1 MLNEN
6 TYWTGTVKKILYLI
20 IISAL
25 TICSLRLVVFYMPFL
40 IAFII
45 SLIIEP
51 VIKKIMKKFG
61 LSRKMSSI
69 IMFIVV
75 FGSILGLLI
84 WGISTIV
91 SEASHLLES
100 FNEYYEI
107 IYSQIQNLIK
117 NIDFEKLN
125 VSKEI
130 TNIFQDTTFSIL
142 QKVSIYLQRLLTQLI
157 KLVTSI
163 PSIAIYFAVT
173 ILALYFICTDKI
185 YMIDELE
192 HHLPEKWVK
201 EMSKHLKQITKT
213 LGGYLKAQIIL
224 IIISFFI
231 SLVGLYIMYFA
242 GLNVGFPLLIA
253 LGIGFVDALP
263 ILGSG
268 AVMIPWAI
276 ISGLNGELTLGIS
289 IIALLIIMSVTRQL
303 IEPKIVSGNIGIHPI
318 FTIIAM
324 YTGFKLIGV
333 LGMFIGPIL
342 LIIFKNIFSD
352 FIDNGVIKS
361 LMPEGAKGDGAK
373 WHA

>member
-1 MLNEN
+1 MSIQN
-6 TYWTGTVKKILYLI
+6 TYWTSIVKKILNTIILI
-20 IISAL
+20 VLIFIILKLA
-25 TICSLRLVVFYMPFL
+25 VFYMPFL

-45 SLIIEP
+45 SLMMEP
-51 VIKKIMKKFG
+51 AIKKIMEKFSF
-61 LSRKMSSI
+61 SRKISAI
-69 IMFIVV
+69 IMFIIV
-75 FGSILGLLI
+75 FGIILGLLI

-91 SEASHLLES
+91 SEASNLLS
-100 FNEYYEI
+100 GFNEYYENI
-107 IYSQIQNLIK
+107 SNKIQSLVKSVDLEKINISNEISQVIQNT
-117 NIDFEKLN
+117 IDVL
-125 VSKEI
+125 
-130 TNIFQDTTFSIL
+130 
-142 QKVSIYLQRLLTQLI
+142 LQRLSIYIQRFLTGI
-157 KLVTSI
+157 IRFVTSL

-201 EMSKHLKQITKT
+201 EMAIHLKQITKT
-213 LGGYLKAQIIL
+213 LGGYLKAQVIL
-224 IIISFFI
+224 IVISFTI
-231 SLVGLYIMYFA
+231 SLVGLYIMHFA
-242 GLNVGFPLLIA
+242 GLDVGFPLLIA

-268 AVMIPWAI
+268 TVMIPWAI

-289 IIALLIIMSVTRQL
+289 IMVLLIIMSVTRQL

-324 YTGFKLIGV
+324 YTGFKFIGV

-352 FIDNGVIKS
+352 FIDNGIIKS
-361 LMPEGAKGDGAK
+361 FF
-373 WHA
+373 

>member
-1 MLNEN
+1 MSTQN
-6 TYWTGTVKKILYLI
+6 TYWTSIVKKILNTIVLI
-20 IISAL
+20 VLIFIILKLA
-25 TICSLRLVVFYMPFL
+25 VFYMPFL

-45 SLIIEP
+45 SLMMEP
-51 VIKKIMKKFG
+51 AIKKIMKKFSF
-61 LSRKMSSI
+61 SRKISAI
-69 IMFIVV
+69 IMFIIV
-75 FGSILGLLI
+75 FGIILGLLI

-91 SEASHLLES
+91 SEASNLLS
-100 FNEYYEI
+100 GFNEYYENI
-107 IYSQIQNLIK
+107 SNKIQRLVKSIDLEKINISNEISQVIQNT
-117 NIDFEKLN
+117 IDVL
-125 VSKEI
+125 
-130 TNIFQDTTFSIL
+130 L
-142 QKVSIYLQRLLTQLI
+142 QRISIYIQGYLTGLI
-157 KLVTSI
+157 RFVTSL

-201 EMSKHLKQITKT
+201 EMAIHLKQITKT
-213 LGGYLKAQIIL
+213 LGGYLKAQVIL
-224 IIISFFI
+224 IVISFII

-242 GLNVGFPLLIA
+242 GLDVGFPLLIA

-268 AVMIPWAI
+268 TVMIPWAI

-289 IIALLIIMSVTRQL
+289 IMVLLIIMSVTRQL

-324 YTGFKLIGV
+324 YTGFKILGV
-333 LGMFIGPIL
+333 IGMFIGPIL

-352 FIDNGVIKS
+352 LIDNGIIKS
-361 LMPEGAKGDGAK
+361 FF
-373 WHA
+373 

>member
-1 MLNEN
+1 MSNQN
-6 TYWTGTVKKILYLI
+6 TYWTSVIKKVFYIVAI
-20 IISAL
+20 IVFIFFTLKVA
-25 TICSLRLVVFYMPFL
+25 VFYMPFL

-45 SLIIEP
+45 SLMMEP
-51 VIKKIMKKFG
+51 AIKKLMEKLNF
-61 LSRKMSSI
+61 SRKLSSI
-69 IMFIVV
+69 IMFIIV
-75 FGSILGLLI
+75 FGIILGLLI

-91 SEASHLLES
+91 SEASNLLS
-100 FNEYYEI
+100 GFNEYYENI
-107 IYSQIQNLIK
+107 SNQIQSLVKSIDLEK
-117 NIDFEKLN
+117 INISN
-125 VSKEI
+125 EI
-130 TNIFQDTTFSIL
+130 SQVIQNTIDVL
-142 QKVSIYLQRLLTQLI
+142 LQRLSIYIQGFLTGLI
-157 KLVTSI
+157 RFVTSL

-201 EMSKHLKQITKT
+201 EMAIHLKQITKT
-213 LGGYLKAQIIL
+213 LGGYLKAQVIL
-224 IIISFFI
+224 IVISFII
-231 SLVGLYIMYFA
+231 SLVGLYIMHFA
-242 GLNVGFPLLIA
+242 GLDVGFPLLIA

-268 AVMIPWAI
+268 TVMIPWAI

-289 IIALLIIMSVTRQL
+289 IMVLLIIMSVTRQL

-324 YTGFKLIGV
+324 YTGFKIIGV

-352 FIDNGVIKS
+352 FIDNGIIKS
-361 LMPEGAKGDGAK
+361 FF
-373 WHA
+373 

>member
-1 MLNEN
+1 MLKEN
-6 TYWTGTVKKILYLI
+6 TYWTGTVKKIFYLI
-20 IISAL
+20 IIIAL
-25 TICSLRLVVFYMPFL
+25 TIGLLKLAVFYMPFL

-51 VIKKIMKKFG
+51 AIKKIIKKFG
-61 LSRKMSSI
+61 LSRKISAV

-75 FGSILGLLI
+75 FGTVLGLLI

-91 SEASHLLES
+91 SEASNLLES
-100 FNEYYEI
+100 FNEYYGK
-107 IYSQIQNLIK
+107 IYSQVQNLIK
-117 NIDFEKLN
+117 NIDFERLN
-125 VSKEI
+125 LSKEI
-130 TNIFQDTTFSIL
+130 TNIFQDTTFSII
-142 QKVSIYLQRLLTQLI
+142 QKVSVYFQRFLTQLI
-157 KLVTSI
+157 KFVTSI

-173 ILALYFICTDKI
+173 ILALYFICIDKI

-213 LGGYLKAQIIL
+213 LGGYLKAQFVL
-224 IIISFFI
+224 IIISFII
-231 SLVGLYIMYFA
+231 SLIGLYIMDFA

-268 AVMIPWAI
+268 TVMIPWAI
-276 ISGLNGELTLGIS
+276 VSGLNGELSLGIS
-289 IIALLIIMSVTRQL
+289 IIVLLIIMSVTRQL
-303 IEPKIVSGNIGIHPI
+303 IEPKIISGSIGIHPI

-333 LGMFIGPIL
+333 LGMYIGPIL

-361 LMPEGAKGDGAK
+361 LMP
-373 WHA
+373 